1 LKNALAKLWAKY
13 DDCTSARRHE
23 RTENAK
29 FVKELCDEKN
39 KVESKYSSLI
49 DDVNKHMDET
59 TGRII
64 QQNHARIMDN
74 NEEEKSEVDV
84 LKIQVAMLK

>member
-1 LKNALAKLWAKY
+1 
-13 DDCTSARRHE
+13 
-23 RTENAK
+23 
-29 FVKELCDEKN
+29 
-39 KVESKYSSLI
+39 
-49 DDVNKHMDET
+49 MDET

-64 QQNHARIMDN
+64 QQNHARIMGN